1 MAEVTKQLC
10 EHLSHMD
17 ASQGVQPAAVVACA
31 PLLDRNS
38 LPFSITEK
46 EVVEVIRSA
55 LQVPIEPL
63 IDTQVPDT
71 LIPLEAL
78 MKKRAAYQPHWI
90 PLDEK
95 VSGTKRD
102 SPLVVTSP
110 IGSIQRKLSNG
121 IRVNMISMSGEPQRV
136 SVRLY
141 VPGGRM
147 RESRGKP
154 GAVLLGARTI
164 QEGE

>member
-63 IDTQVPDT
+63 IDTQVHLIHSHIYTHTHQHT
-71 LIPLEAL
+71 LTH
-78 MKKRAAYQPHWI
+78 MHSY
-90 PLDEK
+90 
-95 VSGTKRD
+95 TF
-102 SPLVVTSP
+102 T
-110 IGSIQRKLSNG
+110 
-121 IRVNMISMSGEPQRV
+121 
-136 SVRLY
+136 
-141 VPGGRM
+141 
-147 RESRGKP
+147 
-154 GAVLLGARTI
+154 GA
-164 QEGE
+164 